1 MNVSVGSSSMW
12 KERGRIW
19 TAIAGL
25 GALLAAFA
33 LYLALTGSTTE
44 SAAAEVPAPAVVD
57 HPNGSEL
64 ARIRVSQSGI
74 KRLDLRTAQVRSERI
89 DGKARMVVPYSSVIY
104 DSEGETWV
112 YVSSKP
118 RSFMRQQITVDEIV
132 GARVILSAGPKAGT
146 TIATVGAQEL
156 WGAELGI
163 DSGSH

>member
-12 KERGRIW
+12 KEHSRIW
-19 TAIAGL
+19 MAVAGL

-33 LYLALTGSTTE
+33 LYLALAGSTTP
-44 SAAAEVPAPAVVD
+44 SAAAEAPAPAVVD
-57 HPNGSEL
+57 YPNGSEL
-64 ARIRVSQSGI
+64 ARIRVTPGGI
-74 KRLDLRTAQVRSERI
+74 KRLDLRTTQVAGERI
-89 DGKARMVVPYSSVIY
+89 DGKARMVVPYSAVIY

-112 YVSSKP
+112 YASSKP
-118 RSFMRQQITVDEIV
+118 RSFMRQKITVDEIA
-132 GARVILSAGPKAGT
+132 GERVILSAGPAAGT